1 MFSKREES
9 ARVFQCDRRSTAKE
23 RGKKYS
29 HTAVDLTAG
38 AGLWG
43 LINKGVFE
51 KKGYLVIRSISV
63 DL

>member
-23 RGKKYS
+23 REKYS
-29 HTAVDLTAG
+29 HTAVGLTSG

>member
-9 ARVFQCDRRSTAKE
+9 ARVFQCDRMSTAKE

-29 HTAVDLTAG
+29 HTAVDLTSG
-38 AGLWG
+38 PGLGG
-43 LINKGVFE
+43 LVNKEVFE
-51 KKGYLVIRSISV
+51 KKGYLVIRSIWV